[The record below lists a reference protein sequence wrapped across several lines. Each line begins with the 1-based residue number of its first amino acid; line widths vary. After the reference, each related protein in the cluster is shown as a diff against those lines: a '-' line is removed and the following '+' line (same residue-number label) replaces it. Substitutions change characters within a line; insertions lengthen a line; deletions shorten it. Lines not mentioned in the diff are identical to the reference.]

1 MIRLLI
7 RAAIFVGTAALGL
20 LVASVVL
27 PDVQIS
33 LSGFLVSVGVFALA
47 QSILAPFIFNMARQ
61 YAPAMLGGIGLV
73 STFVA
78 LLIASLVPG
87 GLTITGISTWVLA
100 TLVVWIVTALG
111 GWLLPLLLLKNR
123 VSGRVRARDDS
134 PPPDAPAQR
143 GPGLSGLA
151 TRGDCHPRKG
161 STCPNPQAPQHR

>member
-1 MIRLLI
+1 MSRERVRFEDLVPTPAAGDTVIRLLI

-100 TLVVWIVTALG
+100 TLVLWIVTALG

-123 VSGRVRARDDS
+123 VSGR
-134 PPPDAPAQR
+134 
-143 GPGLSGLA
+143 
-151 TRGDCHPRKG
+151 G
-161 STCPNPQAPQHR
+161 SSA